1 MIPARHIVIQDQQLR
16 KLNED
21 VWSKQFVNGVLI
33 SKGKSAPIKVRY
45 RGGHTREY
53 AKKSYEIVCRGKT
66 YHLNAEYDDPSMIRN
81 ALSFRFF
88 QRIGVPSPQT
98 KHFELKLNGESL
110 GVYLE
115 IEAVDKNFFRQRR
128 ISAQSLFYAVD
139 DDANFEL
146 FHPETKRNKRSMF
159 EGYEQIMGLNTER
172 KELSAFISKINKLSG
187 KPLAQYLQSHLDIDN
202 YLRWLA
208 GAVFTGNF
216 DGFDQNYAIYR
227 HKPSK
232 LYRIIPWDYEG
243 TWGRNC
249 YGKVCGSDLVRIK
262 GYNALTEKLMSFKSV
277 RLRYKKILSSILRTS
292 FTRKQISPMIGQL
305 HGTIAPY
312 MLNDHNR
319 KWPYSEFR
327 GEPEFIMNYIKER
340 RGIIKQEMEKL

>member
-1 MIPARHIVIQDQQLR
+1 MIPTRHIVIQEQQLR

-21 VWSKQFVNGVLI
+21 VWSKQYVNGVLI
-33 SKGKSAPIKVRY
+33 SKGQRGAIKVRY

-53 AKKSYEIVCRGKT
+53 AKKSFEIVSGGRT

-88 QRIGVPSPQT
+88 QKIGVPSPQT
-98 KHFELKLNGESL
+98 KHIHLKLNGVSQ

-115 IEAVDKNFFRQRR
+115 IEAVDKNFFQFRK
-128 ISAQSLFYAVD
+128 IGVQSLFYAVD
-139 DDANFEL
+139 DDANFET
-146 FHPETKRNKRSMF
+146 FHPETKKAKKTMF
-159 EGYEQIMGLNTER
+159 EGYEQIMGLSSEK
-172 KELSAFISKINKLSG
+172 KELRRFIAQINQLSR
-187 KPLAQYLQSHLDIDN
+187 KPLAYYINSQLDVDN

-227 HKPSK
+227 HKPTK

-249 YGKVCGSDLVRIK
+249 YGKVCGSDLVRVK
-262 GYNALTEKLMSFKSV
+262 GYNGLTEKLLGIQSA
-277 RLRYKKILSSILRTS
+277 RLRYKQILSSILRSS
-292 FTRKQISPMIGQL
+292 FTWKQIGPIVEHL
-305 HGTIAPY
+305 HGNIAPY
-312 MLNDHNR
+312 MKEDSYR
-319 KWPYSEFR
+319 KWPYSEFK
-327 GEPEFIMNYIKER
+327 GEPELIRNYVQER
-340 RGIIKQEMEKL
+340 RLIIKQELKKL

>member
-1 MIPARHIVIQDQQLR
+1 MIPIRHIVIQEQQLK
-16 KLNED
+16 KLNAD
-21 VWSKQFVNGVLI
+21 VWSTHFVNGVLI
-33 SKGKSAPIKVRY
+33 DKGNRDAIKVRY

-53 AKKSYEIVCRGKT
+53 AKKSYEIVSGGKT
-66 YHLNAEYDDPSMIRN
+66 YHLNADYDDPSMIRN

-88 QRIGVPSPQT
+88 QLIGVPSPQT
-98 KHFELKLNGESL
+98 EHFQLKLNGETK

-115 IEAVDKNFFRQRR
+115 IESVDKNFFRQRQ

-146 FHPETKRNKRSMF
+146 FHPEKNKRKTSMF
-159 EGYEQIMGLNTER
+159 KGYEQIMGVSNE
-172 KELSAFISKINKLSG
+172 KIELSAFISQINKLTS
-187 KPLAQYLQSHLDIDN
+187 KPLFTYLQSNLDVDN

-227 HKPSK
+227 HKPTK

-249 YGKVCGSDLVRIK
+249 YGKACGSDLVRIK
-262 GYNALTEKLMSFKSV
+262 GYNGLTNKLMEFPSV
-277 RLRYKKILSSILRTS
+277 RLRYKQILTSILQTT
-292 FTRKQISPMIGQL
+292 FTLNQLSPIIEHL

-312 MLNDHNR
+312 MLKDHNR
-319 KWPYSEFR
+319 KWSYSKFK
-327 GEPEFIMNYIKER
+327 GEPEFIQNYVKER
-340 RGIIKQEMEKL
+340 RTIISKELEKL

>member
-1 MIPARHIVIQDQQLR
+1 MIPTRHIVIQDQQLR

-33 SKGKSAPIKVRY
+33 SNGKSVPLKVRY

-53 AKKSYEIVCRGKT
+53 MKKSYEIVYGGKT

-115 IEAVDKNFFRQRR
+115 LEAVDKNFFRKRK

-146 FHPETKRNKRSMF
+146 FHPETKRNKKSLF
-159 EGYEQIMGLNTER
+159 EGYEQIMGLSTER

-187 KPLAQYLQSHLDIDN
+187 KPLAQYLQTHLDIDN

-227 HKPSK
+227 HKPTK

-249 YGKVCGSDLVRIK
+249 YGKACGSDLVRIK

-277 RLRYKKILSSILRTS
+277 RRRYKQILASILRTS
-292 FTRKQISPMIGQL
+292 FTRKQISPMIAHL

-312 MLNDHNR
+312 MLNDYNR
-319 KWPYSEFR
+319 KWPYTEFR

-340 RGIIKQEMEKL
+340 REIIKQEMEKL